1 MEALSNRHIGMTE
14 NLLSHQVLLSFWLES
29 KRSLSF
35 ELMCLINTSP
45 LTKVGA
51 LFIINMANPSA
62 QLVAFDH
69 NSGKHFEHNFTN
81 SFEED
86 EELQKPSRGVAT
98 AIANHTQEQINK
110 ILGVKTSV
118 AQKSIGNQIHTGSE
132 TQFIR
137 YTPNQQGGQNSGL
150 GQRVVKMK
158 EVQVD
163 PLNPPQFK
171 HKRVAGGPPSPP
183 APIMRSPP
191 KKLTVKDQQDYK
203 VPPCI
208 SNWKNARGYTIPL
221 QMRLSADGRTLKQHT
236 INEKFAKFA
245 DTVYIAEQ
253 QARRENEE
261 RNQIQQSIAYKDY
274 LRKED
279 DLRKKAME
287 AKLEKEKIL
296 REHMDAERG
305 HGDEKLTDAERN
317 ALRQR
322 ELLRRIN
329 EREQERELRMARAG
343 INKSKMLRDAE
354 RDISEKVALGQAQPT
369 ISDSLIDQR
378 LLNQNPGLDS
388 GFKDDEDN
396 IAFDKPL
403 FPDREVMNI
412 YGGLK
417 DLQDGIDDDVEES
430 EMHQMLRKRTNKGFE
445 GADNKA
451 GTRNRPVE
459 FERGEAG
466 DDYFGMQGFVSQ
478 KQKKTE

>member
-1 MEALSNRHIGMTE
+1 MSNPTMK
-14 NLLSHQVLLSFWLES
+14 LVP
-29 KRSLSF
+29 F
-35 ELMCLINTSP
+35 E
-45 LTKVGA
+45 
-51 LFIINMANPSA
+51 
-62 QLVAFDH
+62 H
-69 NSGKHFEHNFTN
+69 NSGQPHQHNFTN
-81 SFEED
+81 TFMED
-86 EELQKPSRGVAT
+86 EALQKPSKNVAN

-110 ILGVKTSV
+110 ILGVKTVV
-118 AQKSIGNQIHTGSE
+118 AQKSIGGQVQSGTDAQI
-132 TQFIR
+132 IR
-137 YTPNQQGGQNSGL
+137 YTPNQQGGGSNSGI
-150 GQRVVKMK
+150 GQRIVKMR

-171 HKRVAGGPPSPP
+171 HKRVARGPPSPP
-183 APIMRSPP
+183 TTIMRSPP
-191 KKLTVKDQQDYK
+191 KKLTVKDQQEWK

-221 QMRLSADGRTLKQHT
+221 QMRLSADGRTLKQYT

-253 QARRENEE
+253 QSRRENEE
-261 RNQIQQSIAYKDY
+261 RNQVQQSIAYKDY
-274 LRKED
+274 LKKED
-279 DLRKKAME
+279 DLRKKAIE
-287 AKLEKEKIL
+287 VKLEKERIL
-296 REHMDAERG
+296 REHMDAVKG
-305 HGDEKLTDAERN
+305 QGDEMLSASEKQAF
-317 ALRQR
+317 RQR

-343 INKSKMLRDAE
+343 INKSKMMRNAE

-417 DLQDGIDDDVEES
+417 DLQDGLDDDDVDES
-430 EMHQMLRKRTNKGFE
+430 DMHQMLRKRPTKGFE
-445 GADNKA
+445 GADERA

-478 KQKKTE
+478 KKKKTD